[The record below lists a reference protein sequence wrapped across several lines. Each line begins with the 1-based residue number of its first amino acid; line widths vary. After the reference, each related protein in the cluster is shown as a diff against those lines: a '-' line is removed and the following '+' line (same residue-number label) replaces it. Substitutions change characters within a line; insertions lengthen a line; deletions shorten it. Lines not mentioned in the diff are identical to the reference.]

1 MMLTSVVDCEFSDLF
16 VEVQRPIQICVDG
29 VVVDAADGDQIELIL
44 VSYQKGV
51 NRNLLQ
57 IEQSAVA
64 LHHPIVVSLHFT
76 ESPNLRLTFTVFG
89 EVLDFAELRFAR
101 LDE

>member
-1 MMLTSVVDCEFSDLF
+1 MITSVINRKLSDLF
-16 VEVQRPIQICVDG
+16 VEVQRPIQIGVDG

-44 VSYQKGV
+44 VAYHKGV

-76 ESPNLRLTFTVFG
+76 ESTNLRLTFTVFG
-89 EVLDFAELRFAR
+89 GVHDFAGLRFAR